1 MFWRI
6 GEEEKARSLLSKENM
21 PPQSVFMS
29 GQRPICHPTPSTA
42 AQSPSHELRER
53 RAREWSGEFRTA
65 AAVEWGCK
73 ITRRPP
79 SLHPLFA
86 ALYYQKE
93 INRLGRLRPP
103 SHCSSPLLSLTRI
116 GSEAWSASVRGDRV
130 KFDGVRMRQRL
141 NGERGADGGRFI
153 RPSPTI
159 QRSGSATSPR
169 EQGRRTTEPKFAMI
183 LALAQGG

>member
-1 MFWRI
+1 MRWSLSLPPLRKVAAHRSPLPTTLSRKI
-6 GEEEKARSLLSKENM
+6 GAEPEWVGGCTRKCRRASALLADECCFGELGRREKARSFPRRENM

-65 AAVEWGCK
+65 AAAVEWGCK

-93 INRLGRLRPP
+93 INRLGRSRPP
-103 SHCSSPLLSLTRI
+103 SHCSS
-116 GSEAWSASVRGDRV
+116 
-130 KFDGVRMRQRL
+130 
-141 NGERGADGGRFI
+141 
-153 RPSPTI
+153 
-159 QRSGSATSPR
+159 
-169 EQGRRTTEPKFAMI
+169 
-183 LALAQGG
+183 